1 MAKRALSFG
10 MKVIASDVYL
20 TQDKAKA
27 LRIELVELKKL
38 LSTSDYITVHVPLT
52 NETRHMISDKE
63 FASMK
68 RGVRIINC
76 ARGGI
81 VDEKALSRTLK
92 DGKVAGAALDVFE
105 KEPANKSSLLKFD
118 NLVATPHLGASTQ
131 EAQLKVAVDIARQMT
146 NALLDRGLSNT
157 INVPCIDTELC
168 KTLQP
173 YIDLGEKIG
182 AMQAQLASG
191 AVEEVKIS
199 YRGDLVEY
207 DLQAVTTAIVK
218 GLLTPVLGETV
229 NNVNACV
236 IAKERGIN
244 VTESQTAYIEDFANL
259 ISVIVKSDKY
269 KCEICGTLFL
279 KSEARIVK
287 IDRYYVEVTPS
298 GYMIVISNKDAPGIV
313 GNIGTVLGENK
324 INIAGMT
331 FGREKPGG
339 NAITVLNVDSEVP
352 KEVLKKIAKLKNV
365 VDAKLIKL

>member
-1 MAKRALSFG
+1 
-10 MKVIASDVYL
+10 
-20 TQDKAKA
+20 
-27 LRIELVELKKL
+27 
-38 LSTSDYITVHVPLT
+38 
-52 NETRHMISDKE
+52 
-63 FASMK
+63 
-68 RGVRIINC
+68 
-76 ARGGI
+76 
-81 VDEKALSRTLK
+81 
-92 DGKVAGAALDVFE
+92 
-105 KEPANKSSLLKFD
+105 
-118 NLVATPHLGASTQ
+118 
-131 EAQLKVAVDIARQMT
+131 
-146 NALLDRGLSNT
+146 
-157 INVPCIDTELC
+157 
-168 KTLQP
+168 LQP